1 MSGNLKEVKSRISS
15 TKNIHKITKAMELVS
30 VSKMRRATA
39 QVLASR
45 PYAQESWRILRELVE
60 KVDPKHHPLLFGQR
74 EKQKV
79 LLIVMTSDRGMC
91 GAFNSEIL
99 KNMDRFIPNICPN
112 AEVDFVSVGK
122 KGREGIVRRRLNLA
136 AIFDEAT
143 LVPTVA
149 NVRAVATL
157 AITEFLN
164 GRYDHIFVLYTDF
177 ISTITQHAVYHQLL
191 PLTPDPDLERFE
203 SNLKKKAKSEH
214 STREYEFIFEP
225 NRDEVLT
232 SLLPR
237 LVETQLYQFLL
248 ESAASEHA
256 ARMVAMKNA
265 SDAASDIVG
274 DLTFT
279 YNQLRQASITQ
290 EIAEISAGKAVVE

>member
-1 MSGNLKEVKSRISS
+1 MANLKEVKSRIAS

-30 VSKMRRATA
+30 VSKMRRATS

-45 PYAQESWRILRELVE
+45 PYAQESWRILQELVE

-99 KNMDRFIPNICPN
+99 KNVDRFIPEICPG

-122 KGREGIVRRRLNLA
+122 KGREGIVRRHLNLSA
-136 AIFDEAT
+136 VFDETT
-143 LVPTVA
+143 LVPNVA
-149 NVRAVATL
+149 GVRAIAKL
-157 AITEFLN
+157 SIEEFLA

-177 ISTITQHAVYHQLL
+177 ISTISQHAVYHQLL
-191 PLTPDPDLERFE
+191 PLTPDTDMQRFE
-203 SNLKKKAKSEH
+203 SNLKKKEQDMRQM
-214 STREYEFIFEP
+214 REFEFVFEP
-225 NRDEVLT
+225 NRDEVLS

-290 EIAEISAGKAVVE
+290 EIAEISAGKAVIE